1 MRFPWRRKHDS
12 APGATDWRS
21 AAIPPAAAAR
31 AAHDEILSI
40 ARSGGGGAYGYAG
53 LRSPAQATEV
63 LGHLAHLARDLD
75 PVLTQVDRYLRRE
88 DTAQRLESLEGPFA
102 GDARAAVGTSH
113 MWLSEAA
120 VAADKLREALDNA
133 QIATGGLARP
143 VQRTT
148 PTTR

>member
-1 MRFPWRRKHDS
+1 MRFPRRLKRDS
-12 APGATDWRS
+12 STGPTDWRP
-21 AAIPPAAAAR
+21 ATTPPAAAAR

-53 LRSPAQATEV
+53 LRSPAQAAEV
-63 LGHLAHLARDLD
+63 IGHLAHLARDLD

-133 QIATGGLARP
+133 QIATSGLARP
-143 VQRTT
+143 THRTSE
-148 PTTR
+148 TR